1 MYLST
6 HLVKT
11 KKKYTILQGGEIYM
25 LQAMHRTHTP
35 EANKQLLNGVIVND
49 SSSLLLFSCS
59 VMSDS
64 ATPRATARQASLSF
78 TISQFAQTHVHWIGD
93 AIQPP
98 DSLLSPSPP
107 AFDLSQH

>member
-64 ATPRATARQASLSF
+64 ATPRATAHQASLSF
-78 TISQFAQTHVHWIGD
+78 TISQFAQTHVYWVGD
-93 AIQPP
+93 AI
-98 DSLLSPSPP
+98 
-107 AFDLSQH
+107 

>member
-78 TISQFAQTHVHWIGD
+78 TISQFAQTRVH
-93 AIQPP
+93 
-98 DSLLSPSPP
+98 
-107 AFDLSQH
+107 